1 MRFSITKKII
11 LLILTMIII
20 ISLSTFA
27 MYHSIQ
33 SIGEQVVEKS
43 SMLIVK
49 SIEEGIIHIG
59 GDDLYALSPEKK
71 QRLRRLISALTTRR
85 GNILSIVLIDSSHKI
100 ILSSTKEIEGSI
112 YRNPEEINMLNS
124 WETKIYHR
132 TWDDLT
138 KVLDIIVPFE
148 KNGVL
153 RVVLSRYEIESFIH
167 DLPLILLISLSPI
180 IFLFIIGIII
190 ITRIYHQPLQS
201 LNQAIAKFSE
211 GDFKY
216 RINYTR
222 QDEFTDTFT
231 ALNRSMDRMAFLK
244 EGYKTTERKI
254 YSLLQAVQD
263 SIIVLDTE
271 QMPSSYNKAT
281 LKLFKTT
288 DQKFT
293 ERFLE
298 ILAINQPLKELIH
311 NASQQGKKI
320 AEKDMPLFFT
330 EELHLSMRV
339 TVQPLW
345 EEDKFLGTFITL
357 KDLRSIKEIEH
368 NLLRA
373 MKYGVITNL
382 TSSISHEL
390 KNPLSALA
398 MHGEI
403 VENRIQ
409 KTEFAGKEQSLKSLH
424 TIQSELKRLNR
435 IIHQFL
441 SLARKSKT
449 RLDFYE
455 CNTLIQEVILLVQQQ
470 ALENKITLNIDL
482 KQNMPKLYGDA
493 DQIKQVILNILLN
506 AFDAIEKGGQIKIE
520 SKQENNRIKLFI
532 EDNGKGIP
540 AAIQKQIFELYF
552 STKEEGGG
560 IGLALC
566 KNIIEAHEG
575 TITFRST
582 EGKGTQF
589 CITLP
594 IREKTITSTRAQG
607 SA

>member
-1 MRFSITKKII
+1 MRFSITKKIV
-11 LLILTMIII
+11 LLIVIMIIMI
-20 ISLSTFA
+20 LLSTFT
-27 MYHSIQ
+27 MYHGIQ

-43 SMLIVK
+43 SILIVK
-49 SIEEGIIHIG
+49 SIEEGLIHIG
-59 GDDLYALSPEKK
+59 GDNIYLLSPEKK
-71 QRLRRLISALTTRR
+71 QGLRRLISALATRR
-85 GNILSIVLIDSSHKI
+85 GNILSIVLIDSTYKI
-100 ILSSTKEIEGSI
+100 ILSSSKEIEGNT
-112 YRNPEEINMLNS
+112 YRNPQEIAMLNS
-124 WETKIYHR
+124 LETKIYHR
-132 TWDDLT
+132 TWDDST
-138 KVLDIIVPFE
+138 PVLDIIVPFE
-148 KNGVL
+148 KKGVL
-153 RVVLSRYEIESFIH
+153 RVVLSRYEIESFMH
-167 DLPLILLISLSPI
+167 DLPLILLISLAPI

-190 ITRIYHQPLQS
+190 ITRIYQQPLQS

-254 YSLLQAVQD
+254 HSLLQAVQD
-263 SIIVLDTE
+263 SIIVLDAD
-271 QMPSSYNKAT
+271 QIPSSYNKAT

-288 DQKFT
+288 DQKFG

-298 ILAINQPLKELIH
+298 ILSINQALKQLIH
-311 NASQQGKKI
+311 TASQQGRKI
-320 AEKDMPLFFT
+320 VENDIPIFFPEDT
-330 EELHLSMRV
+330 HQSMRV
-339 TVQPLW
+339 TVHPLW
-345 EEDKFLGTFITL
+345 EDEKLIGTFITF
-357 KDLRSIKEIEH
+357 KDLRSIKEIEN

-409 KTEFAGKEQSLKSLH
+409 KTEFNGKEQSLKSLH

-449 RLDFYE
+449 QLDFYD
-455 CNTLIQEVILLVQQQ
+455 CNTLINEVILLVQQQ
-470 ALENKITLNIDL
+470 ALENKITLEIKL
-482 KQNMPKLYGDA
+482 KENMPKLYGDA

-506 AFDAIEKGGQIKIE
+506 AFDALEKGGIVKVE
-520 SKQENNRIKLFI
+520 TKQENNRIKIYI

-540 AAIQKQIFELYF
+540 VTIQKKIFELYF
-552 STKEEGGG
+552 STKEDGGG

-566 KNIIEAHEG
+566 KNIVEAHEG
-575 TITFRST
+575 TITFHSK
-582 EGKGTQF
+582 EGKGSQF
-589 CITLP
+589 CLILP
-594 IREKTITSTRAQG
+594 IREKTITSTRTQG
-607 SA
+607 NT